1 MQSIAR
7 IGLAPRRLRIK
18 ILTTRWMMTS
28 IFFGATR
35 ADELILRC
43 YTPQL
48 SPVGLLRIVLLAR
61 VLITARRRGGGNTRL
76 DLLWVLRTVNEK
88 AIYSF

>member
-35 ADELILRC
+35 ADELISRC
-43 YTPQL
+43 YTPHCH
-48 SPVGLLRIVLLAR
+48 
-61 VLITARRRGGGNTRL
+61 RL
-76 DLLWVLRTVNEK
+76 DCSELFCLLE
-88 AIYSF
+88 F

>member
-1 MQSIAR
+1 M
-7 IGLAPRRLRIK
+7 
-18 ILTTRWMMTS
+18 
-28 IFFGATR
+28 
-35 ADELILRC
+35 

-76 DLLWVLRTVNEK
+76 DLLWVLRTVNGERK
-88 AIYSF
+88 GNLFVLK

>member
-7 IGLAPRRLRIK
+7 IGLAPRRLIRIK

-35 ADELILRC
+35 ADELIRC

>member
-35 ADELILRC
+35 ADELISRC

>member
-43 YTPQL
+43 YGVHPA
-48 SPVGLLRIVLLAR
+48 IVTGWIAQNCS
-61 VLITARRRGGGNTRL
+61 A
-76 DLLWVLRTVNEK
+76 
-88 AIYSF
+88 S